1 MTSYSTRVV
10 NRDGNKRLEIWADG
24 MPWGER
30 SDGRSRFQ
38 LSVREAEAVLLA
50 MKYLEDFVESGGL
63 EPTSEVTWLPKTVP
77 AFERQKV
84 WITRHADF
92 DRSGGVINDPY
103 LSIRCGRSKKGFGL
117 EKANALVALEA
128 AITRFVRRTK
138 AASA

>member
-10 NRDGNKRLEIWADG
+10 DRDGDGRLEVWADG
-24 MPWGER
+24 MPWGNR
-30 SDGRSRFQ
+30 PSGHSRFQ

-50 MKYLEDFVESGGL
+50 MNYLKDFVESGGL
-63 EPTSEVTWLPKTVP
+63 RPTSEVTWLPKTVP

-84 WITRHADF
+84 RITRYP
-92 DRSGGVINDPY
+92 DPY
-103 LSIRCGRSKKGFGL
+103 LEIRCGSSRKGFGL

-128 AITRFVRRTK
+128 AITRFVRRRK